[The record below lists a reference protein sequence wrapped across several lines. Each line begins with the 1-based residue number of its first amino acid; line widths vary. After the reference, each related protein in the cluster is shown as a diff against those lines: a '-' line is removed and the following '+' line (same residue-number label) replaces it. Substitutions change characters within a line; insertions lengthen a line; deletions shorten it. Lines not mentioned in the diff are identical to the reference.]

1 MNNQL
6 EDLAHQAQL
15 EDLAQQAR
23 ELQERMQEM
32 QAKLEAAE
40 VEGVS
45 RGGLVKV
52 VLNGKG
58 EMRRVVLHHSVVHP
72 NETAM
77 LQDLIVAAH
86 ADARHKVE
94 ANHAAEMQKLAAG
107 LRPPPGYK
115 LPPF

>member
-6 EDLAHQAQL
+6 EDLAQQAQ
-15 EDLAQQAR
+15 
-23 ELQERMQEM
+23 ELQERVQE
-32 QAKLEAAE
+32 LEAAE

-45 RGGLVKV
+45 RAGLVKV

-58 EMRRVVLHHSVVHP
+58 GMRRVVLHHSVVHP

-107 LRPPPGYK
+107 LRPPLGCK
-115 LPPF
+115 LPF

>member
-1 MNNQL
+1 MNN
-6 EDLAHQAQL
+6 QL

-23 ELQERMQEM
+23 EMQERTQEM
-32 QAKLEAAE
+32 QARLEAAE

-45 RGGLVKV
+45 GAGHVKV

-86 ADARHKVE
+86 ADARRKLE
-94 ANHAAEMQKLAAG
+94 AMLAEKMQAMTGG
-107 LRPPPGYK
+107 LP
-115 LPPF
+115 LPPWLKLF

>member
-1 MNNQL
+1 MKN
-6 EDLAHQAQL
+6 QL
-15 EDLAQQAR
+15 EDLAQQAQ
-23 ELQERMQEM
+23 ELQERMQEV

-40 VEGVS
+40 GEGES
-45 RGGLVKV
+45 RAGLVKV

-58 EMRRVVLHHSVVHP
+58 EMRRVVLHRSVVDP
-72 NETAM
+72 NDIAT

-86 ADARHKVE
+86 AEARHKVE

>member
-6 EDLAHQAQL
+6 EDLALQAQ
-15 EDLAQQAR
+15 EM
-23 ELQERMQEM
+23 QERMKEV
-32 QAKLEAAE
+32 QAKLQAAE

-45 RGGLVKV
+45 GDGLVKV

-72 NETAM
+72 NDTAI

-94 ANHAAEMQKLAAG
+94 AHHAAEMRKLAAG
-107 LRPPPGYK
+107 LRPPPGCK
-115 LPPF
+115 LPF

>member
-45 RGGLVKV
+45 RAGLVKV

-107 LRPPPGYK
+107 LRPPLGCK
-115 LPPF
+115 LPF

>member
-1 MNNQL
+1 MKN
-6 EDLAHQAQL
+6 QL
-15 EDLAQQAR
+15 EDLAQQAQ
-23 ELQERMQEM
+23 ELQERVQEL

-72 NETAM
+72 NETGM

-86 ADARHKVE
+86 AHARHKVE

-107 LRPPPGYK
+107 LRPPLGCK
-115 LPPF
+115 LPF